1 MLLFSGEITDRQKE
15 GQEGSNL
22 ALSCALQALWNGI
35 VVPCCMM
42 PFQHLL
48 YIPNLNISST
58 NGKSHLTPFCLVVLG
73 NQESP
78 AQDKGQ
84 G

>member
-22 ALSCALQALWNGI
+22 ALWCALQALWNGI
-35 VVPCCMM
+35 AVPCCMM